1 MGIFQNHL
9 MGAAAAAAAGGGG
22 FYNHQIEQS
31 ARFDRASESYLNR
44 NFTSAGN
51 LKVFTYSVWVK
62 LSSISDSSY
71 GQSIVTGSSNNNT
84 IAFYLGYWYIQRS
97 NNLFGSSSGPL
108 YRDYSSWMHIV
119 VAFDIDN
126 GTNAEKIRVYVNGT
140 EVTTW
145 GTDQRS
151 SLSGDSTFNT
161 GQNYIGKT
169 TQNTATAFDGYMAE
183 FIFIDGQQ
191 LTPSSFGETKNGVWI
206 PKDPS
211 GLTFGSNGYH
221 LKFENASDLGNDSS
235 GNNNDFTANNMG
247 TDHQV
252 SDSPTFGS

>member
-126 GTNAEKIRVYVNGT
+126 GTNAEIIMILQQITWVQTIKFLIAQHLGVN
-140 EVTTW
+140 
-145 GTDQRS
+145 
-151 SLSGDSTFNT
+151 
-161 GQNYIGKT
+161 
-169 TQNTATAFDGYMAE
+169 
-183 FIFIDGQQ
+183 
-191 LTPSSFGETKNGVWI
+191 
-206 PKDPS
+206 
-211 GLTFGSNGYH
+211 
-221 LKFENASDLGNDSS
+221 
-235 GNNNDFTANNMG
+235 
-247 TDHQV
+247 
-252 SDSPTFGS
+252 